1 MNKAPTPALVWP
13 RAKMMSVQLRART
26 VLTRC
31 MAEKTIRPANY
42 LNHRSTMCQRRHY
55 LFLPATKREAV
66 KWLKSWFDD
75 RQQTHQRLMVKVQS
89 RWDITF
95 DRFRKKMKSRIGT
108 LANSADARRRA
119 FTDSSVMLT
128 RARAARTSL
137 QRRSLKYS
145 LLMDRMRGRVGRIS
159 HKALSHYNAKKRVYA
174 RRRVS
179 RQLART
185 VAANQQPGSSSW
197 DRWAWI
203 GAKFKLRRSIWRGVT
218 LTEPAQ
224 RSWFDEEG
232 FPLTSRDPETGRFVN
247 PWLSESTNGESGLWN
262 FLRWKVGGS
271 WERLVGGGAKND
283 RGEHQGGARAP
294 SAQVLS
300 SMETR
305 NNGSPHAEKEKR
317 INLTWIGHS
326 TTLVQFPGDF
336 AIITD
341 PHFSNYA
348 GPVRRHNPPALSVED
363 LPDVVDC
370 ALISHD
376 HMDHCEI
383 DLLAFFSPLSSSL
396 ISFLP
401 VDYWSILSLI
411 DSDKVKHW
419 IVPLGIKAWL
429 IDKTGLA
436 PERIIELEWW
446 EGVRLSK
453 VVRGDGIDESD
464 AKIIPEVEG
473 LVKSHK
479 DLPKA
484 TGDSFLNSTHQRK
497 NELVVTCAPAQHW
510 CSRTPFDRN
519 RRLWCSFSV
528 RATLAYA
535 ENLTERAHSFY
546 FAGDTALP
554 PNGFPLHQQI
564 GDRLGPFDLAAI
576 PIGAYEPEWFMRET
590 HCNPAEAVLIHKA
603 LGAKRSV
610 AIHHNTFNLSDEPGL
625 EPQRRLNEVIFESS
639 NPMEDF
645 RVIEQGDSVQAPT

>member
-1 MNKAPTPALVWP
+1 MQSSDAGHSWP
-13 RAKMMSVQLRART
+13 NTKRMMTAQLRGRT
-26 VLTRC
+26 VRTRC
-31 MAEKTIRPANY
+31 MYEKMLRPANY
-42 LNHRSTMCQRRHY
+42 LNRSTMSQQRRHY
-55 LFLPATKREAV
+55 LFLPATKSDAV
-66 KWLKSWFDD
+66 KLLKSWFDI

-89 RWDITF
+89 RWDVTF
-95 DRFRKKMKSRIGT
+95 NRFRKKMRSGIGT

-145 LLMDRMRGRVGRIS
+145 LLVDRMRGRVGRIS
-159 HKALSHYNAKKRVYA
+159 HRALSHYNAKKRIYA
-174 RRRVS
+174 RRRVA

-185 VAANQQPGSSSW
+185 APGSQQPSSSSW

-203 GAKFKLRRSIWRGVT
+203 RDSFKLRRSIWRGIT

-224 RSWFDEEG
+224 RSWFDDEG

-271 WERLVGGGAKND
+271 WERLVGRGAKNEN
-283 RGEHQGGARAP
+283 GEYQRGARTP
-294 SAQVLS
+294 SAPLLC

-305 NNGSPHAEKEKR
+305 TNGLTHAENKER
-317 INLTWIGHS
+317 IKLTWIGHS
-326 TTLVQFPGDF
+326 TTLVQLPGNF
-336 AIITD
+336 TVITD

-376 HMDHCEI
+376 HMDH
-383 DLLAFFSPLSSSL
+383 L
-396 ISFLP
+396 
-401 VDYWSILSLI
+401 DYWSILSLI

-436 PERIIELEWW
+436 PEKIIELEWW

-453 VVRGDGIDESD
+453 VVRGDDIDESN
-464 AKIIPEVEG
+464 AKLVPEVEG

-479 DLPKA
+479 DTSKTTRDGFP
-484 TGDSFLNSTHQRK
+484 NSSHRSK

-519 RRLWCSFSV
+519 RRLWCSFAV
-528 RATLAYA
+528 RATLVCAD
-535 ENLTERAHSFY
+535 NRLERKAHSFY

-554 PNGFPLHQQI
+554 PNGFPLHRQI

-590 HCNPAEAVLIHKA
+590 HCNPAEAVEIHTSIR
-603 LGAKRSV
+603 AKRSV
-610 AIHHNTFNLSDEPGL
+610 AIHHNTFDLSDEPGL
-625 EPQRRLNEVIFESS
+625 EPQRRLNEVILESP
-639 NPMEDF
+639 NTMEDF
-645 RVIEQGDSVQAPT
+645 RVIEQGDSIQSPT